1 MKKVDENRTLEQ
13 LEGQVW
19 PEPDF
24 RSTLVIRCHALR
36 KRPIA
41 TLSVEDLRLL
51 LGQDI
56 GTPYLLPRALRILHE
71 TPLAEGDFFPGDL
84 ICAVMKHNAE
94 APEVVDLA
102 RRAVQ
107 QLRRQGAAVPRALR
121 HL

>member
-1 MKKVDENRTLEQ
+1 MMDENRTLEQ

-24 RSTLVIRCHALR
+24 GSPLVIRGHALR
-36 KRPIA
+36 KPAIG

-56 GTPYLLPRALRILHE
+56 GTPYLLPRALRILE
-71 TPLAEGDFFPGDL
+71 EAPLAEGDFFPGDL
-84 ICAVMKHNAE
+84 ICAVMEHNAE
-94 APEVVDLA
+94 APEVLDLA

-107 QLRRQGAAVPRALR
+107 QLQRQGVSVPRALR